1 MHAWLT
7 GWLLLP
13 GHRAFSPKDSGTQA
27 ELAQTQAE
35 LELLKYAYPPRFR
48 KDMVQAQAELELV
61 KSVRAFTQKRFR
73 SAQPRMLKGHIWLTA
88 LQSQTACS
96 VRGFA
101 IATYSLTRRVRR
113 SALAYLPAGERE
125 RHCYRMGGM
134 AALLLLI

>member
-7 GWLLLP
+7 GWW
-13 GHRAFSPKDSGTQA
+13 KDM
-27 ELAQTQAE
+27 AQTQAE
-35 LELLKYAYPPRFR
+35 LELLKYAYHSGRAWR
-48 KDMVQAQAELELV
+48 KHRLNWNLLSLF
-61 KSVRAFTQKRFR
+61 KNVRAFTQKRFR

-96 VRGFA
+96 LRGLA